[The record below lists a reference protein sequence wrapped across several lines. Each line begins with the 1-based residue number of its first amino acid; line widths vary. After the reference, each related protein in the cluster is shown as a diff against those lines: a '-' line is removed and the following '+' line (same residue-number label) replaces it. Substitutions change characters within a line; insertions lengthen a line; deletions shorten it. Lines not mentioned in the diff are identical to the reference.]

1 MYKVYFIE
9 KYIIIGK
16 NIYINVR
23 QFCYKWGWVSES
35 MLHFGWMLKIMRR
48 DSWKTVFRSLIQMLD
63 TFPYGLICQWNT
75 ELGSEPFCM
84 NKRQL

>member
-1 MYKVYFIE
+1 MSAFCMYKVYFIE

-35 MLHFGWMLKIMRR
+35 MLQFGWMLKIMRR
-48 DSWKTVFRSLIQMLD
+48 DSVLRSLINSNVGH
-63 TFPYGLICQWNT
+63 FPLWPHMSVEYRTWQ
-75 ELGSEPFCM
+75 
-84 NKRQL
+84 

>member
-1 MYKVYFIE
+1 MYKVYYIE

-23 QFCYKWGWVSES
+23 QFCYKLGWVSES

-48 DSWKTVFRSLIQMLD
+48 DSVLRSLINSNVGH
-63 TFPYGLICQWNT
+63 FPLWPHMSVEYRTWQ
-75 ELGSEPFCM
+75 
-84 NKRQL
+84 

>member
-1 MYKVYFIE
+1 MSAFCMYKVYFIE

-23 QFCYKWGWVSES
+23 QFCYKLGWVSES

-48 DSWKTVFRSLIQMLD
+48 DSVLRSLINSNVGH
-63 TFPYGLICQWNT
+63 FPLWPHMSVEYRTWQ
-75 ELGSEPFCM
+75 
-84 NKRQL
+84 

>member
-1 MYKVYFIE
+1 MSAFCMYKVYFIE

-35 MLHFGWMLKIMRR
+35 MLHFGWMLKIIRR
-48 DSWKTVFRSLIQMLD
+48 DSWKTVFRSLINSNVGH
-63 TFPYGLICQWNT
+63 FPLWPHMSVEYRTWQ
-75 ELGSEPFCM
+75 
-84 NKRQL
+84 